1 MLTNNIL
8 FALMAL
14 PGLHNTAGEELSV
27 WTHCVFPGL
36 EAPHPVLPPT
46 SGVNVLPS
54 IDEQARIDRNKPET
68 AFVVGPNYY
77 FKRDQG
83 EHRYLVS
90 LSVTTYQGLMYRV
103 R

>member
-1 MLTNNIL
+1 M
-8 FALMAL
+8 
-14 PGLHNTAGEELSV
+14 
-27 WTHCVFPGL
+27 
-36 EAPHPVLPPT
+36 
-46 SGVNVLPS
+46 LPS

-103 R
+103 WAQQPAGFWDLAYHVV